1 MSGGEF
7 PKGREKFIKP
17 AGAAADPSPRSAS
30 RIDAPLGIIAAVM
43 VAVFVGKLWWADTAF
58 YTSALTA
65 RLMVASGALVKLAS
79 LALGAVYSAR
89 TARLFEGRSRV
100 GWGLATFWFGTWTC
114 GQGYLAWHQ
123 LVLHVSPFPSPADAF
138 FVAGYPA
145 MIAAFCV
152 FAVAW
157 GATGLVGSTR
167 SHVMVAVGV
176 AVPFVGVAVL
186 ILRPVF
192 AAEGTALEH
201 ALNAAYP
208 LFDIA
213 ALAPTAVLLR
223 IATRLAG
230 GALFWVW
237 ALMST
242 GIIFMVAGDL
252 LYGWFSV
259 LEFTTLDPLLD
270 VFFLLG
276 YSFVARGV
284 FQQHR
289 LSVVG

>member
-1 MSGGEF
+1 
-7 PKGREKFIKP
+7 
-17 AGAAADPSPRSAS
+17 
-30 RIDAPLGIIAAVM
+30 LAV
-43 VAVFVGKLWWADTAF
+43 VAVVVIGVFVGKLWWADSAF
-58 YTSALTA
+58 YSSSTIA
-65 RLMVASGALVKLAS
+65 RLMVATGALVKLAS
-79 LALGAVYSAR
+79 LALGAIYSAR
-89 TARLFEGRSRV
+89 TARLFDGSSRV
-100 GWGLATFWFGTWTC
+100 GWGLATFWLGTWTC

-123 LVLHVSPFPSPADAF
+123 LVLGESPFPSPADAF

-157 GATGLVGSTR
+157 GATDLVGSTR

-259 LEFTTLDPLLD
+259 LEFTALDPLLD
-270 VFFLLG
+270 VLFLLG

-289 LSVVG
+289 LSAVPGSIAA